1 MSYILHR
8 VMDLLLHIHITVY
21 ILNSVIY
28 KIVAMINICIT
39 TLYKYIITQYVIGIC
54 SSV

>member
-8 VMDLLLHIHITVY
+8 VLHIHITVY

-28 KIVAMINICIT
+28 KIVAMINICIP
-39 TLYKYIITQYVIGIC
+39 TLYKYVITQYVIGIY